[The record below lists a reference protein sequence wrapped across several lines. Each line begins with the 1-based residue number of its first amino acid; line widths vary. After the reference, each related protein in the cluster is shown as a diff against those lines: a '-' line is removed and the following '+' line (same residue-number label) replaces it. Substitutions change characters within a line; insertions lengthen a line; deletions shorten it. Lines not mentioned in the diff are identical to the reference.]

1 MSSQKQFKCKN
12 CPETLSW
19 PDPYVD
25 GCRPI
30 EQNGGEHNCP
40 GLKKN
45 QSGGGKYVS
54 AKFPISDYM
63 SVLDHAE
70 AMLTAFYK
78 KREAVNSAQSGKKL
92 TIDDEA
98 IFIESMFRSLVT
110 GFKP

>member
-1 MSSQKQFKCKN
+1 MSTQKQFKCKN

-30 EQNGGEHNCP
+30 EASGAEHNCP

-45 QSGGGKYVS
+45 QGGGKYTS
-54 AKFPISDYM
+54 AKFPISDYA

-70 AMLTAFYK
+70 AMLTSFYK
-78 KREAVNSAQSGKKL
+78 KREGVNSPQANKKL
-92 TIDDEA
+92 TLEEEA

>member
-1 MSSQKQFKCKN
+1 MSTQKQFKCKN

-30 EQNGGEHNCP
+30 EANGQEHNCP

-45 QSGGGKYVS
+45 QGSGKYTS
-54 AKFPISDYM
+54 AKFPISETHAIYTQAEGLLAKFYELRKTVNPAD
-63 SVLDHAE
+63 VKRLPLD
-70 AMLTAFYK
+70 
-78 KREAVNSAQSGKKL
+78 Q
-92 TIDDEA
+92 EA

>member
-1 MSSQKQFKCKN
+1 MSTQKQFKCKN

-30 EQNGGEHNCP
+30 EASGAEHNCP

-45 QSGGGKYVS
+45 SAGKYTS
-54 AKFPISDYM
+54 AKFPLGDSEMIFNK
-63 SVLDHAE
+63 AE
-70 AMLTAFYK
+70 AMLAAFYQ
-78 KREAVNSAQSGKKL
+78 KRAAVNSAQPDAKL
-92 TIDDEA
+92 PLEDEA
-98 IFIESMFRSLVT
+98 IFIESIFRSLVT

>member
-1 MSSQKQFKCKN
+1 MSTQKQFKCKN

-19 PDPYVD
+19 PDPYVE

-30 EQNGGEHNCP
+30 EQSGAEHNCP

-45 QSGGGKYVS
+45 QSGGKFTS
-54 AKFPISDYM
+54 AKFPISDYT
-63 SVLDHAE
+63 SIYDHAE
-70 AMLTAFYK
+70 ALLALFYK
-78 KREAVNSAQSGKKL
+78 KRTQVNSVQAGAKL
-92 TIDDEA
+92 AIDDEA

>member
-1 MSSQKQFKCKN
+1 MSTQKQFKCKN

-30 EQNGGEHNCP
+30 EQSGSEHNCP

-45 QSGGGKYVS
+45 QSAGKYTS
-54 AKFPISDYM
+54 AKFPISEAHGIYTQ
-63 SVLDHAE
+63 AE
-70 AMLTAFYK
+70 GLLAKFYELRK
-78 KREAVNSAQSGKKL
+78 AVNPANNDNRLPIEQ
-92 TIDDEA
+92 EA